1 MAVKILMLIFV
12 VFLFLTA
19 WYFFF
24 ALSQEKFLIF
34 NISQNDKVKKLIKIT
49 AISLIIMGFVGIIIL
64 FTLGKYYNFITLI
77 ISAVIM
83 MIFSFRFTS
92 LNN

>member
-24 ALSQEKFLIF
+24 ALNQEKFLIF
-34 NISQNDKVKKLIKIT
+34 NISQNDKVKKLIKTT
-49 AISLIIMGFVGIIIL
+49 AISLVVMGFVGIIIL

>member
-24 ALSQEKFLIF
+24 ALNQEKFLIF
-34 NISQNDKVKKLIKIT
+34 NISQNDKVKKLIKAT
-49 AISLIIMGFVGIIIL
+49 AISLVVMGFVGIIIL

>member
-24 ALSQEKFLIF
+24 ALGQEKFLIF

>member
-1 MAVKILMLIFV
+1 MLIFV

-34 NISQNDKVKKLIKIT
+34 NISQNIKIKNLIKVT
-49 AISLIIMGFVGIIIL
+49 AIGLVIMGFIGIIIL

-77 ISAVIM
+77 ISAIIM

>member
-24 ALSQEKFLIF
+24 ALNQEKFLIF
-34 NISQNDKVKKLIKIT
+34 NISQNDKVKKLIKTT
-49 AISLIIMGFVGIIIL
+49 AISLVVMGFVGIIIL

-77 ISAVIM
+77 ISAIIM

>member
-1 MAVKILMLIFV
+1 MGIKILMIIFII
-12 VFLFLTA
+12 FLFLTA
-19 WYFFF
+19 WYFLF
-24 ALSQEKFLIF
+24 ALRQEKFLIF
-34 NISQNDKVKKLIKIT
+34 NISQNDKVKILIKFT

-77 ISAVIM
+77 ISALIM
-83 MIFSFRFTS
+83 SIFSFRFTS